1 MKRNI
6 VFAVICAALL
16 FPMAARA
23 EMTKQEAAEFLQKV
37 MKAKVKEA
45 GQSAMEDQLTKLS
58 PKGMAMYKKLSGI
71 ISNAELAASICW
83 DLLNLG
89 IQNKRAQFAKEF
101 AVRLRKYI
109 PSEFFETGELFS
121 GMTEKVF
128 GWRITNEADCTT
140 ILYELGKNTFDT
152 ITKMSYSEKYKVQE
166 AGQSIENFSAFMMGL
181 GGLPAKQYRGLFEKK

>member
-16 FPMAARA
+16 FPVVARA

-37 MKAKVKEA
+37 LKAKVKEA
-45 GQSAMEDQLTKLS
+45 GQEAMEDQLTKLS
-58 PKGMAMYKKLSGI
+58 PKGMAMYKKLSGV
-71 ISNAELAASICW
+71 ISTAELAASICW

-89 IQNKRAQFAKEF
+89 LQNKRAQFAKEF
-101 AVRLRKYI
+101 AIRLRKYI

-140 ILYELGKNTFDT
+140 ILYELGKNTFDAV
-152 ITKMSYSEKYKVQE
+152 TKMSASEKAKVKE
-166 AGQSIENFSAFMMGL
+166 AGVSINQLGAFMMGL
-181 GGLPAKQYRGLFEKK
+181 GGLPAKQYQNLFKK